1 MARIPEAEVARL
13 KREVALLALVR
24 AAGVELKR
32 HGANW
37 IGRCP
42 FHADR
47 TPSLV
52 ITPAKNLW
60 HCLGAC
66 QAGGSVID
74 WVMRREG
81 VSFRHAVE
89 RLRQQLPGG
98 TVEVAPAPTLALS
111 PEMDDATLLREVVG
125 FYHRQ
130 LVASPEALAYL
141 GTRGLDHREALEHFQ
156 LGYAN
161 RTLGYALPSK
171 TLKAGAAIRGRLQA
185 LGLLRESGH
194 EHFTGSVVV
203 PIISPTGEVTEL
215 YGRKI
220 NDHLREGT
228 PYHLYL
234 PGPHRGVW
242 NEPALKESK
251 EIILC
256 EALLDALSFWIAG
269 YRNVT
274 ASYGTRG
281 FTAEHLAALQ
291 RHGVERVLIAY
302 DRDEAGDT
310 AAAALAEQLIG
321 AGLACYRVQFPLG
334 LDANAFAVK
343 CPPATA
349 SLGERIRQAVW
360 LGAGPA
366 VARPLPAHL
375 EQAFQAV
382 PGDAPCAPPASPFAA
397 PSPAAAPAPS
407 PNPSTL
413 PPGAPRASIG
423 DREPSVSP
431 EPAPALPPIPVT
443 VGSHELT
450 LTLGDRTY
458 RVRGLAKNLT
468 PETLRVTLLVQ
479 RGGGPVFS
487 DALDLYGAR
496 ARALYAGQAA
506 RLLDVSEELLTQ
518 DLGALLLRL
527 EGLRDAALA
536 TAAAASASTTPAP
549 TPSPAGAAAMTADER
564 REALTLLRD
573 PQLLDR
579 LIADGA
585 TLGMVGERTNLLVG
599 TLAAVSRKLPH
610 PLAVIIQSASAAGKT
625 ALMEAILALVPPEER
640 VHYTAMTGQAL
651 YYLGES
657 DLKHKVL
664 SVVEEEG
671 AERAAYALKL
681 LQSEG
686 VLTIASTGKDPQS
699 GKLVTHTYRV
709 EGPVQLMLTTT
720 ALTLDEELANRA
732 LVLTVDESAAQ
743 TRAIHQRQREARTLE
758 GLLARSERAD
768 LLRRWQNAQR
778 LLKSIAVVNPY
789 APTLSFGDAR
799 TRARRDH
806 EKYLTLI
813 DAIALLHQHQRDQ
826 KTVHRQGQALTY
838 IEVTEADLAL
848 AAELAA
854 EVLARSR
861 DELPPQTR
869 RCLALLSE
877 WVARECTARKLQTA
891 SLRFTAREARAAT
904 GLGATQM
911 KLHLHRLVELEE
923 LVVYRSHRGLGV
935 VYELVEPPP
944 AVESRGYDAVG
955 SDSKPIGRGVVGPRS
970 GGGRTTR
977 NGAKPQPGTTIERS
991 GSDWSEA
998 RTRSAPPAAAVVL
1011 VP

>member
-1 MARIPEAEVARL
+1 MARIPDEEVARL
-13 KREVALLALVR
+13 KREVSLLTLVR

-37 IGRCP
+37 LGRCP
-42 FHADR
+42 FHEDR

-52 ITPAKNLW
+52 LTPSKNLW

-98 TVEVAPAPTLALS
+98 SVEAAAPAPTLTVH
-111 PEMDDATLLREVVG
+111 PDMDDATLMRAVVG

-130 LVASPEALAYL
+130 LLASPEALAYL
-141 GTRGLDHREALEHFQ
+141 ATRGLDHRGAIEHFQ

-171 TLKAGAAIRGRLQA
+171 VLKAGAAIRGRLQT
-185 LGLLRESGH
+185 LGVLRASGH
-194 EHFTGSVVV
+194 EHFTGSIVV
-203 PIISPTGEVTEL
+203 PVITPSGAVTEV

-242 NEPALKESK
+242 NEAALAESK

-256 EALLDALSFWIAG
+256 EALFDALSFWVAG

-274 ASYGTRG
+274 AAYGVRG

-310 AAAALAEQLIG
+310 AAAALAAQLIE
-321 AGLACYRVQFPLG
+321 AGLTCYRVQFPLG
-334 LDANAFAVK
+334 LDANAFACK
-343 CPPATA
+343 CPPAVA

-366 VARPLPAHL
+366 VARELPAHL
-375 EQAFQAV
+375 EQASQAV
-382 PGDAPCAPPASPFAA
+382 HGEPPRGEPALSLAALPLAATLPTADSSSRQPVDAPATPPDRDPQVSPAPP
-397 PSPAAAPAPS
+397 
-407 PNPSTL
+407 
-413 PPGAPRASIG
+413 PP
-423 DREPSVSP
+423 
-431 EPAPALPPIPVT
+431 LPPIPVT
-443 VGSHELT
+443 VGAHELT
-450 LTLGDRTY
+450 LTLGDRVY
-458 RVRGLAKNLT
+458 RVRGLAKNLG

-479 RGGGPVFS
+479 RAGGPVFS

-496 ARALYAGQAA
+496 ARHLYAGQAA
-506 RLLDVSEELLTQ
+506 RLLDVAEELLSQ

-536 TAAAASASTTPAP
+536 ETAVAAVSSTPTP
-549 TPSPAGAAAMTADER
+549 TPSPAGAAAMTAEER
-564 REALTLLRD
+564 REALALLKD
-573 PQLLDR
+573 PQLLER
-579 LIADGA
+579 LVADAA

-599 TLAAVSRKLPH
+599 TLAAVSRKLPR

-686 VLTIASTGKDPQS
+686 ALTIASTGKDPQS

-758 GLLARSERAD
+758 GLLARSARSD

-778 LLKSIAVVNPY
+778 LLESVAIVNPY
-789 APTLSFGDAR
+789 APTLAFGDAR

-813 DAIALLHQHQRDQ
+813 DAVALLHQHQREP
-826 KTVHRQGQALTY
+826 KTVHRHGQALTY
-838 IEVTEADLAL
+838 LEVTASDLAL
-848 AAELAA
+848 AEQLAS
-854 EVLARSR
+854 EVLNRSR

-869 RCLALLSE
+869 RCLALLQD
-877 WVARECTARKLQTA
+877 WVARESVARRMTPQ
-891 SLRFTAREARAAT
+891 SFRFSAREARAAT

-923 LVVYRSHRGLGV
+923 LVVYRAVRGLGV
-935 VYELVEPPP
+935 VYELVELP
-944 AVESRGYDAVG
+944 DALATVP
-955 SDSKPIGRGVVGPRS
+955 SGRGVVGPRS
-970 GGGRTTR
+970 GAGRTAR
-977 NGAKPQPGTTIERS
+977 NGAKPSSSSTLATTGAEWPEALSRS
-991 GSDWSEA
+991 
-998 RTRSAPPAAAVVL
+998 AAAVAAS
-1011 VP
+1011 

>member
-1 MARIPEAEVARL
+1 MARIPDDEVARL
-13 KREVALLALVR
+13 KRDIPLLGLVQ

-37 IGRCP
+37 LGRCP
-42 FHADR
+42 FHEDR

-52 ITPAKNLW
+52 ITPSKNLW

-74 WVMRREG
+74 WVMRTER

-98 TVEVAPAPTLALS
+98 SIETAAPAPTLALS
-111 PEMDDATLLREVVG
+111 PEMDDATLLRAVVD

-130 LVASPEALAYL
+130 LLASPEALGYL
-141 GTRGLDHREALEHFQ
+141 ATRGLEHRGAIDHFQ

-171 TLKAGAAIRGRLQA
+171 VLKAGAAIRGRLQT

-242 NEPALKESK
+242 NEAALAERK

-256 EALLDALSFWIAG
+256 EALFDALTFWAAG

-274 ASYGTRG
+274 SSYGTRG

-302 DRDEAGDT
+302 DRDEAGDS
-310 AAAALAEQLIG
+310 AAAALAEQLTA

-334 LDANAFAVK
+334 LDANAYAVK
-343 CPPATA
+343 CPPAAA

-360 LGAGPA
+360 LGAGPP
-366 VARPLPAHL
+366 VARALPAH
-375 EQAFQAV
+375 EEKACQGV
-382 PGDAPCAPPASPFAA
+382 RGERPCGEPTSSLAASSHPDLSPPTSGR
-397 PSPAAAPAPS
+397 S
-407 PNPSTL
+407 PN
-413 PPGAPRASIG
+413 GAPIA
-423 DREPSVSP
+423 DREPLVSP

-443 VGSHELT
+443 VGAHELT

-458 RVRGLAKNLT
+458 RVRGLAKNGT
-468 PETLRVTLLVQ
+468 PETLRVTLVVS
-479 RGGGPVFS
+479 RGGPVFS

-496 ARALYAGQAA
+496 ARALYGAQAA
-506 RLLDVSEELLTQ
+506 RLLDVTEELLAQ

-536 TAAAASASTTPAP
+536 TAGAATSPNAP
-549 TPSPAGAAAMTADER
+549 PTATATSAGAAAMTVDER
-564 REALTLLRD
+564 REALALLKD
-573 PQLLDR
+573 PRLLDR
-579 LIADGA
+579 LVTDGA

-599 TLAAVSRKLPH
+599 TLAAVSRKLPR

-686 VLTIASTGKDPQS
+686 ALTIASTGKDPQS

-758 GLLARSERAD
+758 GLLARSERSD

-778 LLKSIAVVNPY
+778 LLESLAVVNPF
-789 APTLSFGDAR
+789 APTLAFGDAR

-813 DAIALLHQHQRDQ
+813 DAIALLHQHQREH
-826 KTVHRQGQALTY
+826 KTVHRHGQALTY
-838 IEVTEADLAL
+838 IEVTESDLAL

-869 RCLALLSE
+869 RCLALLSD
-877 WVARECTARKLQTA
+877 WVAREGVVRKLQA
-891 SLRFTAREARAAT
+891 GSLRFTAREARAAT

-923 LVVYRSHRGLGV
+923 LVVYRAVRGLGV
-935 VYELVEPPP
+935 VYELVEPPV
-944 AVESRGYDAVG
+944 AAETSGYDGRG
-955 SDSKPIGRGVVGPRS
+955 SDSEAIGRGVVGPRS
-970 GGGRTTR
+970 GGGRTSR
-977 NGAKPQPGTTIERS
+977 NGAKPKGGAPLERT
-991 GSDWSEA
+991 GSEWSEP
-998 RTRSAPPAAAVVL
+998 RHRSAAAVAPVVL

>member
-1 MARIPEAEVARL
+1 
-13 KREVALLALVR
+13 
-24 AAGVELKR
+24 
-32 HGANW
+32 
-37 IGRCP
+37 
-42 FHADR
+42 
-47 TPSLV
+47 V

-74 WVMRREG
+74 WVMRVEG

-89 RLRQQLPGG
+89 RLRQRLPGG
-98 TVEVAPAPTLALS
+98 TIEAAPAPTIALD
-111 PEMDDATLLREVVG
+111 PEMDDATLLREVIG

-130 LVASPEALAYL
+130 LLVSPEALAYL
-141 GTRGLDHREALEHFQ
+141 GKRGLDHRGAIEHFQ

-161 RTLGYALPSK
+161 RTLGYALPHK
-171 TLKAGAAIRGRLQA
+171 QLKAGAALRGRLQT
-185 LGLLRESGH
+185 LGLLRGSGH
-194 EHFTGSVVV
+194 EHFTGSIVV
-203 PIISPTGEVTEL
+203 PVITPAGEVTEI

-242 NEPALKESK
+242 NEAVLAESK

-256 EALLDALSFWIAG
+256 EALFDALTFWVAG

-274 ASYGTRG
+274 SSYGTHG
-281 FTAEHLAALQ
+281 FTAEHLAAFQ
-291 RHGVERVLIAY
+291 RHGTERMLITY

-310 AAAALAEQLIG
+310 AATALAAQLTG
-321 AGLACYRVQFPLG
+321 AGIACYRVQFPLG
-334 LDANAFAVK
+334 LDANAYAVK
-343 CPPATA
+343 CPPAA
-349 SLGERIRQAVW
+349 ESLGQLIRHATW

-366 VARPLPAHL
+366 VEREPLAG
-375 EQAFQAV
+375 AGRASRAV
-382 PGDAPCAPPASPFAA
+382 VGELSSAAPASPLAASSHAASAIAPPSAA
-397 PSPAAAPAPS
+397 P
-407 PNPSTL
+407 
-413 PPGAPRASIG
+413 
-423 DREPSVSP
+423 DREPTVSP
-431 EPAPALPPIPVT
+431 EPAPAVPPIPVT
-443 VGSHELT
+443 VGAHELT
-450 LTLGDRTY
+450 LTLGDRIY
-458 RVRGLAKNLT
+458 RVRGLARNTT

-479 RGGGPVFS
+479 RGSGPVFS

-496 ARALYAGQAA
+496 ARALYASQAA
-506 RLLDVSEELLTQ
+506 RLLDVTEELLAQ

-536 TAAAASASTTPAP
+536 ETAAASASSTPAP
-549 TPSPAGAAAMTADER
+549 TPSPAGAAAMTADEH
-564 REALTLLRD
+564 REALALLKD

-599 TLAAVSRKLPH
+599 TLAAVSRKLPR

-686 VLTIASTGKDPQS
+686 ALTIASTGKDPQS

-732 LVLTVDESAAQ
+732 LVLTVDESASQ

-758 GLLARSERAD
+758 GMLAQSERSD

-778 LLKSIAVVNPY
+778 LLEPIAVVNPY
-789 APTLSFGDAR
+789 APTLQFGDAR

-826 KTVHRQGQALTY
+826 KTVHRHGQALSY

-869 RCLALLSE
+869 RCLALLTE
-877 WVARECTARKLQTA
+877 WVARESAVRRVQA
-891 SLRFTAREARAAT
+891 SSFRFTAREARAAT

-923 LVVYRSHRGLGV
+923 LVVYRSARGLGV

-944 AVESRGYDAVG
+944 PGEYDAPG
-955 SDSKPIGRGVVGPRS
+955 SDSSAIGRGVVGHRS
-970 GGGRTTR
+970 GGGRPER
-977 NGAKPQPGTTIERS
+977 NGAKPKPSEPLARS
-991 GSDWSEA
+991 GSEWAEA
-998 RTRSAPPAAAVVL
+998 RRRSTAPAAPVVL

>member
-1 MARIPEAEVARL
+1 MARIPEAELARL
-13 KREVALLALVR
+13 KREVSLLTLAQ

-37 IGRCP
+37 LGCCP
-42 FHADR
+42 FHDDAS
-47 TPSLV
+47 PSLV
-52 ITPAKNLW
+52 ITPSKNLW

-74 WVMRREG
+74 WVMRVER
-81 VSFRHAVE
+81 VSFRHAME
-89 RLRQQLPGG
+89 RLRQQRPGG
-98 TVEVAPAPTLALS
+98 SIEAAPAPAPTLALS
-111 PEMDDATLLREVVG
+111 PEMDDATLMRAVIG

-130 LVASPEALAYL
+130 LLVSPEALAYL
-141 GTRGLDHREALEHFQ
+141 VSRGLDHREMIDHFQ

-171 TLKAGAAIRGRLQA
+171 VLKAGAAIRGRLQT
-185 LGLLRESGH
+185 LGVLRESGH
-194 EHFTGSVVV
+194 EHFTGSVIV
-203 PIISPTGEVTEL
+203 PVLSPTGEVTEV

-242 NEPALKESK
+242 NEQALAESK

-256 EALLDALSFWIAG
+256 EALFDALSFWVAG

-274 ASYGTRG
+274 ASYGTHG
-281 FTAEHLAALQ
+281 FTAEHLAAFKKY
-291 RHGVERVLIAY
+291 GTERVLIAY

-310 AAAALAEQLIG
+310 AAAALAAQLAG

-334 LDANAFAVK
+334 LDANAYALK
-343 CPPATA
+343 CPPAAA
-349 SLGERIRQAVW
+349 SLGERIRQATW

-366 VARPLPAHL
+366 VARALPRTAERACQGVRGAL
-375 EQAFQAV
+375 
-382 PGDAPCAPPASPFAA
+382 PC
-397 PSPAAAPAPS
+397 
-407 PNPSTL
+407 
-413 PPGAPRASIG
+413 GAPTSSLAASSLPDDSPTTPSLTTSG
-423 DREPSVSP
+423 PPHADREPLVSP

-443 VGSHELT
+443 VGAHELT

-458 RVRGLAKNLT
+458 RVRGLAKNTT

-479 RGGGPVFS
+479 RSGGPVFS

-496 ARALYAGQAA
+496 ARALYASQAA
-506 RLLDVSEELLTQ
+506 RLLDVTEELLAQ

-536 TAAAASASTTPAP
+536 ESAEPTAVSSTPAP
-549 TPSPAGAAAMTADER
+549 THSPAGAAAMTAEER
-564 REALTLLRD
+564 REALALLKD
-573 PQLLDR
+573 PALLER
-579 LIADGA
+579 LVADAA

-599 TLAAVSRKLPH
+599 TLAAVSRKLPR

-686 VLTIASTGKDPQS
+686 ALTIASTGKDPQS

-758 GLLARSERAD
+758 GLLARSERSD

-778 LLKSIAVVNPY
+778 LLESIAIVNPY
-789 APTLSFGDAR
+789 APTLAFGDAR

-813 DAIALLHQHQRDQ
+813 DAIALLHQHQREH
-826 KTVHRQGQALTY
+826 KTVHRGGQALTY
-838 IEVTEADLAL
+838 LEVTASDLAL
-848 AAELAA
+848 AEQLAS

-869 RCLALLSE
+869 RCLALLQE
-877 WVARECTARKLQTA
+877 WVARESAARPV
-891 SLRFTAREARAAT
+891 SPPSFRFSAREARAAT

-923 LVVYRSHRGLGV
+923 LVVHRSHRGLGV

-944 AVESRGYDAVG
+944 TGEASSYDAERP
-955 SDSKPIGRGVVGPRS
+955 DSGAIGRGVVGPRS
-970 GGGRTTR
+970 GGGRTAR
-977 NGAKPQPGTTIERS
+977 NGAKPNADEPLPRT
-991 GSDWSEA
+991 GSEWAEA
-998 RTRSAPPAAAVVL
+998 RRRSAAPAAAVVL

>member
-1 MARIPEAEVARL
+1 MARIPDEEVARL
-13 KREVALLALVR
+13 KREVALLALVQ
-24 AAGVELKR
+24 AAGVELMR

-37 IGRCP
+37 LGRCP
-42 FHADR
+42 FHEDR

-52 ITPAKNLW
+52 ITPSKNLW

-74 WVMRREG
+74 WVMRVEG

-98 TVEVAPAPTLALS
+98 SVEAAPAPTLTVS
-111 PEMDDATLLREVVG
+111 MDMDDATLMRAVVD

-130 LVASPEALAYL
+130 LLASPEALAYL
-141 GTRGLDHREALEHFQ
+141 ATRGLDHREAIAHFH

-161 RTLGYALPSK
+161 RTLGYALPNK
-171 TLKAGAAIRGRLQA
+171 QLKAGAAIRSRLQR

-203 PIISPTGEVTEL
+203 PIITPPGEVTEV

-234 PGPHRGVW
+234 PGPQRGVW
-242 NEPALKESK
+242 NEAALAESK

-256 EALLDALSFWIAG
+256 EALLDALSFWVAG
-269 YRNVT
+269 YRHVT

-321 AGLACYRVQFPLG
+321 AGLACYRIQFPLG
-334 LDANAFAVK
+334 LDANAFALK
-343 CPPATA
+343 YPPAA
-349 SLGERIRQAVW
+349 AALGERIRQAVW
-360 LGAGPA
+360 LGASPA
-366 VARPLPAHL
+366 VPRALPSTA
-375 EQAFQAV
+375 EKAFQGVMGVLPRTEPISSLAASS
-382 PGDAPCAPPASPFAA
+382 PRPPAA
-397 PSPAAAPAPS
+397 
-407 PNPSTL
+407 
-413 PPGAPRASIG
+413 
-423 DREPSVSP
+423 DREPVVSP
-431 EPAPALPPIPVT
+431 EPALALAPLPVT
-443 VGSHELT
+443 VGAHELT
-450 LTLGDRTY
+450 LTLGDRVY

-468 PETLRVTLLVQ
+468 PETLRVTLLVS
-479 RGGGPVFS
+479 RGGGGPVFS

-496 ARALYAGQAA
+496 ARALYGAQAA
-506 RLLDVSEELLTQ
+506 RLLDVAEEVLAQ

-536 TAAAASASTTPAP
+536 ETAAASASSTPVQA
-549 TPSPAGAAAMTADER
+549 SSSAGAAAMTADER
-564 REALTLLRD
+564 REALALLKD
-573 PQLLDR
+573 PALLDR
-579 LIADGA
+579 LVTDGA
-585 TLGMVGERTNLLVG
+585 RLGMVGERTNLLVG

-686 VLTIASTGKDPQS
+686 ALTIASTGKDPQS

-778 LLKSIAVVNPY
+778 LLDSIAVVNPY
-789 APTLSFGDAR
+789 APQLQFGDAR

-813 DAIALLHQHQRDQ
+813 DAIALLHQHQREP
-826 KTVHRQGQALTY
+826 KTVHRHGQALTY

-848 AAELAA
+848 AEQLAS

-877 WVARECTARKLQTA
+877 WVARERVVRKLQA
-891 SLRFTAREARAAT
+891 GSLRFTAREARAAT

-923 LVVYRSHRGLGV
+923 LVVHRSHRGLGV
-935 VYELVEPPP
+935 VYELVEPPA
-944 AVESRGYDAVG
+944 AVESHDYESRGSESPA
-955 SDSKPIGRGVVGPRS
+955 IGRGVVGPRS
-970 GGGRTTR
+970 GGGRT
-977 NGAKPQPGTTIERS
+977 AKDGDKPKADEPLARS
-991 GSDWSEA
+991 GSEWAEP
-998 RTRSAPPAAAVVL
+998 RRRSAAATAPVVL